1 MHILFI
7 CRGNVFRSLTAE
19 TYLRSLELA
28 NVTTESCGTNVNMDD
43 PQEREYF
50 ANTLSLLERH
60 DIQQFAKNE
69 SHQLTQT
76 SVDASDVV
84 VIANQRAFDEAI
96 QQVNLPQDTMVL
108 KVVDIGEGNRIATE
122 DNREELEE
130 LIYDEL
136 TTAVDEIVATRIKP
150 RS

>member
-1 MHILFI
+1 MHLLFI

-19 TYLRSLELA
+19 TYLRSLELP
-28 NVTTESCGTNVNMDD
+28 NVTTESCGTNVNMTD

-50 ANTLSLLERH
+50 NNTLALLERH
-60 DIQQFAKNE
+60 DIRQFAKNE
-69 SHQLTQT
+69 SHKLSQA

-84 VIANQRAFDEAI
+84 VIANQRAFDEAV
-96 QQVNLPQDTMVL
+96 QQVDLPHDTIIL

-136 TTAVDEIVATRIKP
+136 TYAVDEILHDLHLKP
-150 RS
+150 

>member
-19 TYLRSLELA
+19 TYLRPLNLP
-28 NVTTESCGTNVNMDD
+28 NVIAESCGTNVNMSD

-60 DIQQFAKNE
+60 GIKQFAKNE
-69 SHQLTQT
+69 SHQLSQA
-76 SVDASDVV
+76 SVDASDIV
-84 VIANQRAFDEAI
+84 VIANQRAFDEAA
-96 QQVNLPQDTMVL
+96 QQVILPQDTMVL
-108 KVVDIGEGNRIATE
+108 KVVDIGEGDRIAID

-136 TTAVDEIVATRIKP
+136 THAVDSLVSDLHLT
-150 RS
+150 

>member
-19 TYLRSLELA
+19 TYLRSLELP
-28 NVTTESCGTNVNMDD
+28 NVTAESCGTNVNMDD
-43 PQEREYF
+43 SQEREYF
-50 ANTLSLLERH
+50 NNTLALLERH
-60 DIQQFAKNE
+60 DIRQFAKNE
-69 SHQLTQT
+69 SHKLSQA

-84 VIANQRAFDEAI
+84 VIANQRAFDEAV
-96 QQVNLPQDTMVL
+96 QQVDLPQDTIIL

-136 TTAVDEIVATRIKP
+136 TYAVDEIVHDLHLKP
-150 RS
+150 